1 MLSGSVFWMHLVL
14 LFASIIKY
22 SWDKFFPIPFSE
34 VSFQLYISPI
44 FSLFFPSWHE
54 MLLLPFQKVMNFVS
68 SINLFQKERAQMD
81 QHPDHHL
88 SGLDELCLSEALV
101 VSYQG
106 IPASISPLNHAMPI
120 ISYWIEKCVSYKS
133 SHFLLSLQM
142 CECVSSVKTTN
153 KRSRPIVP
161 IYIAI
166 FW

>member
-22 SWDKFFPIPFSE
+22 SWDKCFPIPFSE

-88 SGLDELCLSEALV
+88 SGLDELCLSEAL
-101 VSYQG
+101 G
-106 IPASISPLNHAMPI
+106 SILSGHTCFNISFKSCYANHILLN
-120 ISYWIEKCVSYKS
+120 WK
-133 SHFLLSLQM
+133 M
-142 CECVSSVKTTN
+142 C
-153 KRSRPIVP
+153 IL
-161 IYIAI
+161 
-166 FW
+166 